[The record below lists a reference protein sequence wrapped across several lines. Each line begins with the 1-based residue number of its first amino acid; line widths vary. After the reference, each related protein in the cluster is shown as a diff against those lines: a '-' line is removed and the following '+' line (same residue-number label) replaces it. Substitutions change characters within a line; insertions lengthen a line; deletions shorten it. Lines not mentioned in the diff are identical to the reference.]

1 MNGSPTQVVAGC
13 FALCAFAVA
22 ILSGLGAGNDAAT
35 VLLRAILS
43 MAGCYVVGSV
53 VGLLCSMAIRSR
65 RVPSDVESPGGDS
78 TADALKVR
86 DQQDEP
92 IVV

>member
-1 MNGSPTQVVAGC
+1 MNGSPAQVVAGC

-22 ILSGLGAGNDAAT
+22 ILAGLSAGNDAAT

-43 MAGCYVVGSV
+43 MAACYVVGLV
-53 VGLLCSMAIRSR
+53 IGLLCSTAIRSGQD
-65 RVPSDVESPGGDS
+65 STDTGAPGGES
-78 TADALKVR
+78 AANAPKVR
-86 DQQDEP
+86 DQQDDP